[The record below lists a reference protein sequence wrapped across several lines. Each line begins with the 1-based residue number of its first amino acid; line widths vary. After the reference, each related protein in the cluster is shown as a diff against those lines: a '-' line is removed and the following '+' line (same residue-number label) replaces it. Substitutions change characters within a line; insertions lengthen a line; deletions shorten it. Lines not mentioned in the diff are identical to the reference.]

1 MKSYSTVIPGK
12 KMSQFVDL
20 PEDFQK
26 YDLEVVVKPIIK
38 KKKQTKSKTSSEAVF
53 LLSMAGKFNSGGNT
67 TSEHVHEIAQEFVV
81 SRHEKDSNHR

>member
-1 MKSYSTVIPGK
+1 MKSYSTVVPGE

-38 KKKQTKSKTSSEAVF
+38 KKQTKSKTSSEAVF
-53 LLSMAGKFNSGGNT
+53 LLLGYALIKWGRATGSSC
-67 TSEHVHEIAQEFVV
+67 
-81 SRHEKDSNHR
+81 